1 MTPDEIQRAIEGLL
15 AVQRDLQDGQLA
27 NRDAIAQQSD
37 QIAQQSDQIAQQSEQ
52 IAQQSEQIAQQTAQI
67 ESLRVS
73 TEGLVRVSENF
84 LVAQERQQESINQLK
99 RTVDYLL
106 SKDGES

>member
-15 AVQRDLQDGQLA
+15 AVQRDLKDGQLA
-27 NRDAIAQQSD
+27 NRDAIAQQ
-37 QIAQQSDQIAQQSEQ
+37 
-52 IAQQSEQIAQQTAQI
+52 TAQI
-67 ESLRVS
+67 ESLRVT

-99 RTVDYLL
+99 RAVDYLM